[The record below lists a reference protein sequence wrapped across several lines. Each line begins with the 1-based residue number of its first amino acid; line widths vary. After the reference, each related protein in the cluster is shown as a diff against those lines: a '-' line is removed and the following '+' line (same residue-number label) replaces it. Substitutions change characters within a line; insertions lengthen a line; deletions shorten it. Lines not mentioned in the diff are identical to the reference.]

1 MDDDSALQQG
11 QSYPTNID
19 RSSTYANN
27 ALGTNQLDEL
37 VCDRT
42 LGIALSVGLEV
53 SEVAYVTVLIVGTTV
68 CLSVWVDCCIFLSD
82 LHSTCSL
89 MEAGLQW
96 GPADVQPLV
105 LSPNWWTCMP
115 RLALASWPVMFHEMV
130 VGEDS
135 EACSKVTV
143 PVIFESPRM
152 NATTQGTRSS
162 ARARTKQRNNQRHR
176 WAVSSEML
184 ARNRFR
190 GCPSR

>member
-1 MDDDSALQQG
+1 
-11 QSYPTNID
+11 
-19 RSSTYANN
+19 
-27 ALGTNQLDEL
+27 
-37 VCDRT
+37 
-42 LGIALSVGLEV
+42 
-53 SEVAYVTVLIVGTTV
+53 
-68 CLSVWVDCCIFLSD
+68 
-82 LHSTCSL
+82 

-152 NATTQGTRSS
+152 NATTQGADGQQGPAQSNATIRGTRVRCLRGTGLKGVHPGSFAS
-162 ARARTKQRNNQRHR
+162 WRETCSNPRD
-176 WAVSSEML
+176 WPG
-184 ARNRFR
+184 ARNSGVEKVAR
-190 GCPSR
+190 GRCLVRDVPALTILTLISSTWV